1 MTTFSSMTTVYLTT
15 VFFLQIRPPEELLD
29 QKCSPLRGELD
40 SSTLKVSG
48 VLLVAV
54 FEARR

>member
-1 MTTFSSMTTVYLTT
+1 MTTVYLTT

-54 FEARR
+54 FETRR